1 MIQIKVATLYLAEN
15 DTMFRCFTSYRAWV
29 VLALATVLGGY
40 LVIWHGAHVAA
51 ALPLLVILACP
62 LMHIFMH
69 GGHGHHHGNEMKEQI
84 PTTSSLNPPQPP
96 IKGE

>member
-1 MIQIKVATLYLAEN
+1 MIQIKVATPYLAEN
-15 DTMFRCFTSYRAWV
+15 NTMFRCFSSYRAWV

-40 LVIWHGAHVAA
+40 LMIWHGAHVAA
-51 ALPLLVILACP
+51 ALPFLVILACP

-69 GGHGHHHGNEMKEQI
+69 GVHGHHHGNGTKEKI
-84 PTTSSLNPPQPP
+84 PPKSSLNPLQIP